1 MFRRIIVAAALLVVA
16 GPVLA
21 DTPQLDQREQRQAE
35 RIRNGW
41 ESGDLTRRET
51 AGLMHGQMHLR
62 RMEHRVKSDG
72 EVTNQERA
80 RLQHQANVQSRH
92 IRRQRHDGQ
101 SRN

>member
-1 MFRRIIVAAALLVVA
+1 MFRKIIVAAALLGIA
-16 GPVLA
+16 APVLA

-35 RIRNGW
+35 RIRSGW

-51 AGLMHGQMHLR
+51 AGLVRDQAQLR

-72 EVTNQERA
+72 QVTTRERA
-80 RLQHQANVQSRH
+80 RLHHQADVQSRH
-92 IRRQRHDGQ
+92 IYRQRHDGQ